1 MKEFMLVFRNAG
13 MNGGVKAPQPSQ
25 AEIQANEKQ
34 WADWMGSIAAQGKFV
49 GGTRPGPTGK
59 TVKAGNIITDGPYA
73 EVKEILVGTIIVKA
87 KSMDEAVEFAKGCP
101 VLLSGGTVEVRDVLP
116 ATM

>member
-13 MNGGVKAPQPSQ
+13 VNGGVKTPQSSQ

-73 EVKEILVGTIIVKA
+73 EVKEILLGTIIVKA

-101 VLLSGGTVEVRDVLP
+101 VLLSGGTVEVRDIIP